1 MFRKIFF
8 IVLTLATVAAICGT
22 LYLYVPASGDKPLP
36 VLAQIGDFEL
46 TNQDAQTFS
55 RKDVQDK
62 VWVAS
67 FVFTS
72 CAGPCPLL
80 TKRVGEIARD
90 TANVSEARFVSISVD
105 PEYDTPAVLKNY
117 GQKYNADFS
126 RWNFLTGKRDD
137 IAKLMTDDFKLGYA
151 EDIMF
156 HSDRLVLVDRQ
167 GRVRGYY
174 SGGEPNAYKKL
185 RDDLAMLVNEK

>member
-1 MFRKIFF
+1 MC
-8 IVLTLATVAAICGT
+8 AS
-22 LYLYVPASGDKPLP
+22 LYLLAPNKNTELP
-36 VLAQIGDFEL
+36 VLAQINDFEL
-46 TNQDAQTFS
+46 VNQDAQAFS
-55 RKDVQDK
+55 RKDVQGK

-90 TANVSEARFVSISVD
+90 TAKLEDARFVSISVD

-126 RWNFLTGKRDD
+126 RWNFLTGPREA
-137 IAKLMTDDFKLGYA
+137 ITKLMTDQFKLGYA

-156 HSDRLVLVDRQ
+156 HSDRLALVDRL

-174 SGGEPNAYKKL
+174 SGAEPNAYKKL
-185 RDDLAMLVNEK
+185 RDDLAVLMNEK